1 MAPLLRCCVFSLLL
15 FFLTLDPGAA
25 EGNGPRLQR
34 QKREWVVAPR
44 KLKENHDYTGLL
56 SIAKIRSDREYNR
69 TIYYS
74 LSGRGVDQPPIGRFS
89 VDSKN
94 GFIKVHSLLDREDI
108 AIYHLKGVAKFKD
121 GTYAENDI
129 NVTITVEDVN
139 DCIPVITVAQ
149 VGSVNESSAEGTVVM
164 RVNATDCDE
173 PNTAHTKL
181 FYSIDEE
188 SNRDGMFYINSE
200 TGDVMVKQTNLDR
213 EIKDTYNLVVTA
225 SDMNGQSGGNTG
237 GGEIQIKIQDINDNV
252 PTLEKE
258 MYEGSV
264 MENTIGT
271 EVMRIQSVDMDMIHT
286 DNWNA
291 VYEIV
296 SGNEGG
302 YFSIVTDAKTNE
314 GIIMVNKPLD
324 YEELK
329 ALNLG
334 VAVSNKAGYNF
345 GSSQTSGSVTSKSY
359 PVKINVVNQN
369 EGPRFQ
375 PGVKVVTIS
384 EDQKTISLN
393 KIFTNYAAI
402 DSDTLETATNVR
414 YAKVRD
420 DDNWLTID
428 EKTADIRLNK
438 LPDRESTFLVNGTYY
453 AEIICMTDDNPS
465 KTATGT
471 IAIQV
476 EDFNDHCPK
485 LTTTA
490 HTMCLGGN
498 AIYATAVDEDAFPNS
513 APFEFTVIGDQGNQ
527 KWTVEHLNDTTSIL
541 RDNAN
546 LWPGIF
552 QVAVEVKDQQGKACD
567 EVQMI
572 DVSVCECEED
582 TQVCA
587 PRRAKTVGLGAGG
600 ILLLLL
606 GLLLLLLLPL
616 LLLFCLCGGGPV
628 SGDFKQILFD
638 TKPQLMSFHTEGRG
652 EDKDV
657 PLLHVPIEVDGGA
670 ANLKSNN
677 NYESKGYLGSLANIG
692 GGVGGGAGYGGG
704 IDTSNLTAE
713 EFAMY
718 SRYERDFAQEE
729 ADYRLGAGMGA
740 EFSGY
745 GGGAFD
751 GMALSEHFLQEY
763 YTNKSNHATQ
773 ESQQKDGLLV
783 YDYEGQESLAGSVG
797 CCSLLEND
805 DDLSF
810 LNDLGYKFKT
820 LAEICQGSTIVT
832 QSANAEVSSSRP
844 RPVSPVRPSTSS
856 HTHFHTHTESVRDS
870 DRVHINTVD
879 TSNAATGSST
889 IFQEERITERAQVPT
904 VQVQDNIT
912 IPSQTMLIQQP
923 TMYYTAAP
931 MYVVESQ
938 PQMMLVA
945 GGAQQQGL
953 VQVGGLQ
960 GSQGMV
966 LVDRQVGVNGGM
978 GQVQVGG
985 LQGSQGMVLIDR
997 QVGVNGGMGQ
1007 VQVGGLQGS
1016 QGMVLVDRQVGV
1028 NGGMGQVQVGGL
1040 QGSQGMVFVD
1050 RQVGVDGGMGQVA
1063 QGFSQGTI
1071 SRKVLLVENGSTA
1084 GQQGGQ
1090 FAQGFIQM
1098 GQGSTEQGL
1107 EVSGQGF
1114 EVRGQ
1119 GYEVRAPSFTMG
1131 SLGSTGLNED
1141 FSGHTQV
1148 SMATPKLQG
1157 SKKQVVQH
1165 KKVTVT
1171 ERNIE
1176 SNTRA

>member
-1 MAPLLRCCVFSLLL
+1 MAPLLRCCVLTLLL

-25 EGNGPRLQR
+25 EGNGPMLQR
-34 QKREWVVAPR
+34 QRREWIVAPR
-44 KLKENHDYTGLL
+44 QLKENHDYTSLP
-56 SIAKIRSDREYNR
+56 SIARIRSDKSYNH
-69 TIYYS
+69 TIYYF
-74 LSGRGVDQPPIGRFS
+74 LKGPGVDQPPIGRFS
-89 VDSKN
+89 VDSST
-94 GFIKVHSLLDREDI
+94 GYVRVHSVLDREEIDI
-108 AIYHLKGVAKFKD
+108 YRLQGVAKFQNGD
-121 GTYAENDI
+121 IAESDI
-129 NVTITVEDVN
+129 NITITVVDEN
-139 DCIPVITVAQ
+139 DCSPVVKIGQ
-149 VGSVNESSAEGTVVM
+149 VGSVNESCAAGTIVM
-164 RVNATDCDE
+164 RVIATDGDQAG
-173 PNTAHTKL
+173 TDHTKL
-181 FYSIDEE
+181 FYSIDQE
-188 SNRDGMFYINSE
+188 SNKDGMFSINSQ
-200 TGDVMVKQTNLDR
+200 TGDIMVQQTTLDR
-213 EIKDTYNLVVTA
+213 ELKDSYSLAVKVV
-225 SDMNGQSGGNTG
+225 DMDGRSGNSGGGVVN
-237 GGEIQIKIQDINDNV
+237 IKVLDINDNV

-264 MENTIGT
+264 SENTINT
-271 EVMRIQSVDMDMIHT
+271 EVMRIQSMDMDMINT
-286 DNWNA
+286 ENWDA

-302 YFSIVTDAKTNE
+302 YFSIHTDAKTNE
-314 GIIMVNKPLD
+314 GVIMVNKALD

-334 VAVSNKAGYNF
+334 
-345 GSSQTSGSVTSKSY
+345 SSVIAKSY
-359 PVKINVVNQN
+359 PVKINVVNQK

-384 EDQKTISLN
+384 EDKSSINLKN
-393 KIFTNYAAI
+393 ILTNYAAI
-402 DSDTLETATNVR
+402 DSDTLLTATNVR
-414 YAKVRD
+414 YSKLRD
-420 DDNWLTID
+420 QGNWLIVDSETG
-428 EKTADIRLNK
+428 DIRLNK
-438 LPDRESTFLVNGTYY
+438 LPDRESKFLVNGTYY
-453 AEIICMTDDNPS
+453 AEIIASTDDNPS

-490 HTMCLGGN
+490 HTMCLEESV
-498 AIYATAVDEDAFPNS
+498 IYATAVDEDDFPNS
-513 APFEFTVIGDQGNQ
+513 APFEFTVNGQKDNE
-527 KWTVEHLNDTTSIL
+527 KWTVEHFNATTSIL
-541 RDNAN
+541 RDNAD
-546 LWPGIF
+546 LWPGVH
-552 QVAVEVKDQQGKACD
+552 QVTVEVRDQQGKMCD
-567 EVQMI
+567 EVQII
-572 DVSVCECEED
+572 DVTVCRCEED
-582 TQVCA
+582 QKVCS
-587 PRRAKTVGLGAGG
+587 PLKEKKVSLGAGG

-616 LLLFCLCGGGPV
+616 LLLFCLCGGAPLK
-628 SGDFKQILFD
+628 GDFKPLPYD
-638 TKPQLMSFHTEGRG
+638 SKPQLMPFHTEGQG
-652 EDKDV
+652 EDKEV
-657 PLLHVPIEVDGGA
+657 PLLRVPMEVDNGCVDIKNVSAYEAGGF
-670 ANLKSNN
+670 LT
-677 NYESKGYLGSLANIG
+677 NYNESG
-692 GGVGGGAGYGGG
+692 GGLVGGAGYGGG
-704 IDTSNLTAE
+704 MNTLTTDE
-713 EFAMY
+713 LH
-718 SRYERDFAQEE
+718 RYNSYKYIAGQSEAQH
-729 ADYRLGAGMGA
+729 LGAGMGA

-751 GMALSEHFLQEY
+751 GMALSEHYLQEY

-783 YDYEGQESLAGSVG
+783 YDYE
-797 CCSLLEND
+797 
-805 DDLSF
+805 
-810 LNDLGYKFKT
+810 
-820 LAEICQGSTIVT
+820 EICQGSTIVT
-832 QSANAEVSSSRP
+832 QSATAVVSSSLP

-856 HTHFHTHTESVRDS
+856 HTHVQTHTESVRDR

-879 TSNAATGSST
+879 TSNVATGSST

-904 VQVQDNIT
+904 VQVQENIM

-923 TMYYTAAP
+923 SMYYTTAP

-985 LQGSQGMVLIDR
+985 LQGSQGMVL
-997 QVGVNGGMGQ
+997 
-1007 VQVGGLQGS
+1007 
-1016 QGMVLVDRQVGV
+1016 
-1028 NGGMGQVQVGGL
+1028 
-1040 QGSQGMVFVD
+1040 VD

-1071 SRKVLLVENGSTA
+1071 SRKVMLVENGSAA

-1090 FAQGFIQM
+1090 FVQGFTQM
-1098 GQGSTEQGL
+1098 GQGSTAQGL
-1107 EVSGQGF
+1107 

-1119 GYEVRAPSFTMG
+1119 GYEMRAPSFTMG